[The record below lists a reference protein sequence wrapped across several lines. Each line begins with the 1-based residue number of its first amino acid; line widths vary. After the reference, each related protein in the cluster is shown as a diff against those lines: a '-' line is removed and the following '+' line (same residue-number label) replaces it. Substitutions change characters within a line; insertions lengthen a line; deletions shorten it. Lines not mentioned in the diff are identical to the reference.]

1 MLKGNGVLGEDEVA
15 QLCVRVRVCAH
26 EEQADLTLT
35 SCETDLLRQGG
46 GSHEAVGLSSFAYVC
61 CASKEKVRQT
71 GSSWRE
77 CSSATERPHDRKG
90 KTERN
95 RGSGIDTSGTE

>member
-46 GSHEAVGLSSFAYVC
+46 GSHEAVGLSSFAYGR
-61 CASKEKVRQT
+61 AGENAAQLPKGHTIGKERQ
-71 GSSWRE
+71 RE
-77 CSSATERPHDRKG
+77 TEGAGLTHQAQSETD
-90 KTERN
+90 
-95 RGSGIDTSGTE
+95 

>member
-46 GSHEAVGLSSFAYVC
+46 GSHEAVGLSSFAYLSYRK
-61 CASKEKVRQT
+61 ATRSERKDREKQ
-71 GSSWRE
+71 RE
-77 CSSATERPHDRKG
+77 RD
-90 KTERN
+90 
-95 RGSGIDTSGTE
+95 

>member
-46 GSHEAVGLSSFAYVC
+46 GSHEAVGLSSFAYRMQLSYRK
-61 CASKEKVRQT
+61 ATRSERKDREKQ
-71 GSSWRE
+71 RE
-77 CSSATERPHDRKG
+77 RD
-90 KTERN
+90 
-95 RGSGIDTSGTE
+95 